1 MNETKV
7 LEKNIK
13 KLVNSTVSL
22 IKKDYTKDIDKTLA
36 KLKLKMTL
44 LNLGELEQAK
54 NNKDLLD
61 KKYQECLQIKKDTEK
76 IFSNIKGLQLNL
88 NDINKD
94 LQEKN
99 QEIINYMSEIEK
111 CLKTDSDNKLTL
123 LNAILIH
130 NKETIKENIE
140 KNQKLVD
147 SLSVAFG
154 VALDTFKN
162 YTDKIFFLK
171 RKIYE

>member
-1 MNETKV
+1 MFTNQKRYR
-7 LEKNIK
+7 KN
-13 KLVNSTVSL
+13 
-22 IKKDYTKDIDKTLA
+22 
-36 KLKLKMTL
+36 
-44 LNLGELEQAK
+44 
-54 NNKDLLD
+54 
-61 KKYQECLQIKKDTEK
+61 
-76 IFSNIKGLQLNL
+76 NL

-140 KNQKLVD
+140 KNQKLAD